1 MNKEEIQSLFDQLK
15 NGDIDKLDVKK
26 QDFMAF
32 RSVLVER
39 KDFKHFRGTAH
50 IGGDLTYQYLKDP
63 RS

>member
-1 MNKEEIQSLFDQLK
+1 MNKEEIQLLFDQLK
-15 NGDIDKLDVKK
+15 NGEIDKLDVTK

-39 KDFKHFRGTAH
+39 EDFKHFRGTAH
-50 IGGDLTYQYLKDP
+50 IGGGLTYQYLKEP

>member
-39 KDFKHFRGTAH
+39 EDFKHFRGTAH

>member
-1 MNKEEIQSLFDQLK
+1 MNKEEIQSIFDQLK
-15 NGDIDKLDVKK
+15 NGEIDKLEVAK

-39 KDFKHFRGTAH
+39 EDFKHFRGTAH
-50 IGGDLTYQYLKDP
+50 IGGGVTYHYLEEP